1 MENREILVSGARLLG
16 VSLDASQAAAFERF
30 LDELTRWNQRM
41 NLTAFREKRSI
52 IIRHFLDSLTV
63 VRYLPETINLL
74 DLGSGAGFPGIPL
87 KIAKPRFQVVLLDGS
102 RKRTYFQKHVI
113 RSLDLSG
120 IRSVWGRSDWVE
132 IREALGNS
140 FDVVVS
146 RAVSSLE
153 VYLGQAIH
161 FIPEGG
167 MIIAMRGRDVS
178 VPIRPESLSLRLD
191 KTVSTDLPF
200 EGIRRTLQ
208 FFRKTTLSV

>member
-16 VSLDASQAAAFERF
+16 VSLDASKAAAFERF

-63 VRYLPETINLL
+63 VRHLPERTNLL

-87 KIAKPRFQVVLLDGS
+87 KIARPRFQVVLLDAS
-102 RKRTYFQKHVI
+102 RKKTYFQKHVI
-113 RSLDLSG
+113 RSLELSG
-120 IRSVWGRSDWVE
+120 IRSVWGRSDQVE

-153 VYLGQAIH
+153 VYLGQAVH
-161 FIPEGG
+161 FVPEGG
-167 MIIAMRGRDVS
+167 MIIAMRGKDVS

-191 KTVSTDLPF
+191 QTVSTDLPF
-200 EGIRRTLQ
+200 DGVRRTLQ
-208 FFRKTTLSV
+208 FFRKTAVSV